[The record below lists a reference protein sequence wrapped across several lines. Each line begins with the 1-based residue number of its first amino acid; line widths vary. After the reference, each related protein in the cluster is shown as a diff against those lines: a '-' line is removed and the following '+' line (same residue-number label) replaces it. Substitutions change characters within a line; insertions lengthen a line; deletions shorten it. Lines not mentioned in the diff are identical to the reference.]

1 MPKSSSSIDDH
12 PQPSAMRALE
22 ARCRELET
30 TLAQIEQ
37 RDRLLG
43 DSAPFGILTIA
54 RDGRITGLNSKMRTL
69 LEWPEEQI
77 PEAANALELAMF
89 VDAGVSDDL
98 RLCLKTGRSSIK
110 AHPCAIGRDKCLELR
125 FHMSPVINDDG
136 ATEGVIVF
144 VEDFSLMKE
153 AAEAVRES
161 DHRYHVLFHSAP
173 VAMIERDASKLK
185 AYIEELRGRGVADL
199 EAYLNRHPEEIRHC
213 MQLVQTIDFNRAFM
227 ELVEADDR
235 QTLSF
240 GMPWGDPQEFRELGR
255 EMVLMIDG
263 GHIGQE
269 REREITSLKGN
280 RKTVLTKGLAV
291 TGHEDTLARLV
302 VTLIDITKRK
312 AAEEALRRSE
322 GKFREMALR
331 DTLTGL
337 YNRRYLYQ
345 SLPDLIASGRYERSG
360 IALIFMDLDN
370 FKGIVDAH
378 GHLHGSQVIREVAGV
393 IRQALSPPAYAV
405 AYAGDEFVVVLPGRD
420 LEGAMATA
428 AHIQDCIRKAV
439 FLEAQGLRVSVRAS
453 QGVAA
458 YPDQAR
464 DAEELLAFADQALFV
479 MKARGKNG
487 VHGFVK

>member
-1 MPKSSSSIDDH
+1 
-12 PQPSAMRALE
+12 
-22 ARCRELET
+22 
-30 TLAQIEQ
+30 
-37 RDRLLG
+37 
-43 DSAPFGILTIA
+43 
-54 RDGRITGLNSKMRTL
+54 
-69 LEWPEEQI
+69 
-77 PEAANALELAMF
+77 
-89 VDAGVSDDL
+89 
-98 RLCLKTGRSSIK
+98 
-110 AHPCAIGRDKCLELR
+110 
-125 FHMSPVINDDG
+125 
-136 ATEGVIVF
+136 
-144 VEDFSLMKE
+144 
-153 AAEAVRES
+153 
-161 DHRYHVLFHSAP
+161 
-173 VAMIERDASKLK
+173 
-185 AYIEELRGRGVADL
+185 
-199 EAYLNRHPEEIRHC
+199 
-213 MQLVQTIDFNRAFM
+213 
-227 ELVEADDR
+227 
-235 QTLSF
+235 
-240 GMPWGDPQEFRELGR
+240 
-255 EMVLMIDG
+255 MIDG

-302 VTLIDITKRK
+302 ITLIDITKRK

-322 GKFREMALR
+322 RKFREMALR

-393 IRQALSPPAYAV
+393 IRQALTPPAYAV
-405 AYAGDEFVVVLPGRD
+405 AYAGDEFVVVLPGCD

-458 YPDQAR
+458 YPEQAR

>member
-1 MPKSSSSIDDH
+1 MSKSSPPIDD
-12 PQPSAMRALE
+12 QPHHCGARELE
-22 ARCRELET
+22 SRCRELET
-30 TLAQIEQ
+30 ALEQIEQ

-54 RDGRITGLNSKMRTL
+54 HDGRITGLNSKMRAL
-69 LEWPEEQI
+69 LGWPEEQI
-77 PEAANALELAMF
+77 PEEANALQLAMF
-89 VDAGVSDDL
+89 VEAGVSDDL

-110 AHPCAIGRDKCLELR
+110 AHPCAIGREECLELR
-125 FHMSPVINDDG
+125 FHMSPVINATG
-136 ATEGVIVF
+136 VTEGVIVF
-144 VEDFSLMKE
+144 VEDFSLMKA

-185 AYIEELRGRGVADL
+185 AYTEELRARGVENL
-199 EAYLNRHPEEIRHC
+199 EDYLDRHPEEILHC

-235 QTLSF
+235 QSLSF
-240 GMPWGDPQEFRELGR
+240 GMPWGDPEEFRELGR
-255 EMVLMIDG
+255 EVVLMIDG

-269 REREITSLKGN
+269 RERVITSLKGN

-302 VTLIDITKRK
+302 VTLIDISKRK
-312 AAEEALRRSE
+312 AAEEALRQSE
-322 GKFREMALR
+322 RKFREMALR

-345 SLPDLIASGRYERSG
+345 SLPELIASGRYDRRG
-360 IALIFMDLDN
+360 IALVFMDLDN
-370 FKGIVDAH
+370 FKGIVDVH

-393 IRQALSPPAYAV
+393 IRQALTPPAYAV
-405 AYAGDEFVVVLPGRD
+405 AYAGDEFVVVLPGCH
-420 LEGAMATA
+420 LERAMAMA
-428 AHIQDCIRKAV
+428 ADIQTRIRET
-439 FLEAQGLRVSVRAS
+439 FYLEEHGLQVSVKAS
-453 QGVAA
+453 LGVAD
-458 YPDQAR
+458 YPVQAR
-464 DAEELLAFADQALFV
+464 DAEELLAFADQALFA
-479 MKARGKNG
+479 MKARGKDG